1 LTTQYKLKPSG
12 KKACPYPTPSFL
24 PDFTTETAV
33 DVPVA
38 MTVDVSPS
46 AAAVASTSSPTVV
59 ENVDPIPDEV
69 VPEDVTA
76 DASALTLAADDTLVE
91 TVATDDPVIADDA
104 TVEAVVAEDAAVT
117 LVADDAAIPADAG
130 DAVVAEDAA
139 VTLVA
144 DDAVIPADAVVEDVA
159 ADAVVAEDAA
169 VTLVADDAA
178 IPADAVVEDVAA
190 DAVATSTPAPVPA
203 DDCAFAADAAPADTT
218 PATTTSEPIALVSSD
233 ADVVPVAEDLA
244 AVTETP
250 AVTDASALPPAE
262 IVPADPVAVADNS
275 IETPSE
281 TPSVATTADPVI
293 NTLDDGTVTV
303 SAMDSGNM
311 FASSGTSAS
320 IPFDDTANPVVAPAS
335 IDGSATRDITG
346 AAPMVG
352 TDDSIALTG
361 NGSTGDNSPAA
372 VSLFPAPAVSNS
384 ADSMAVDSSMGIST
398 IDPSSTSL
406 VDPNVTAVDPMTGA
420 TDESMLAVI

>member
-1 LTTQYKLKPSG
+1 
-12 KKACPYPTPSFL
+12 
-24 PDFTTETAV
+24 
-33 DVPVA
+33 
-38 MTVDVSPS
+38 
-46 AAAVASTSSPTVV
+46 VV
-59 ENVDPIPDEV
+59 E
-69 VPEDVTA
+69 DVA
-76 DASALTLAADDTLVE
+76 
-91 TVATDDPVIADDA
+91 
-104 TVEAVVAEDAAVT
+104 
-117 LVADDAAIPADAG
+117 AG

-159 ADAVVAEDAA
+159 AGDAVVAEDAA
-169 VTLVADDAA
+169 VALVADDAV
-178 IPADAVVEDVAA
+178 ILDDAVVEDVAA

-218 PATTTSEPIALVSSD
+218 PAVTTTSEPIALVSSD